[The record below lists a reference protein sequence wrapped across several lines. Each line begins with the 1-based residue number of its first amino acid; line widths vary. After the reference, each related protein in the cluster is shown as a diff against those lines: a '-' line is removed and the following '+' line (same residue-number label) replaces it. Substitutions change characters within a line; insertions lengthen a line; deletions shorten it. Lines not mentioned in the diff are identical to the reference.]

1 MNINQKEQEMAM
13 ADGHKQEYCDDHDFT
28 IQSIQSYYK
37 WLYLNVYDYDWK
49 INNSMEKCNLTMPLE
64 QLENLNSVD
73 GITQVLRSIFY
84 HDTLQTWK
92 RWQLASNRY
101 QRSLLEAQ
109 ATQSGPIMQYQER
122 YIYYLS
128 NIVPYNHVQYERYIT
143 KEERKGF
150 EANLRKLDLSLD
162 WFRTGKVNIEIN
174 NPDQIQQV
182 VNKAWEDELEENKK
196 KEEAKSL
203 DAYGNKN
210 YFAKASGFFKETF
223 FELFEFV
230 GKLLEYDPYEYTS
243 ISQGDRAS
251 IINPLSSINDRFKLK
266 NKDIQQI
273 MIKNNVLQ
281 RARSVQKA
289 EAAGRKSKLKQSQK
303 QPHERLQKTE
313 APLAQHPIQNFYLN
327 PKYKEKVF

>member
-1 MNINQKEQEMAM
+1 
-13 ADGHKQEYCDDHDFT
+13 
-28 IQSIQSYYK
+28 
-37 WLYLNVYDYDWK
+37 
-49 INNSMEKCNLTMPLE
+49 
-64 QLENLNSVD
+64 
-73 GITQVLRSIFY
+73 
-84 HDTLQTWK
+84 
-92 RWQLASNRY
+92 
-101 QRSLLEAQ
+101 
-109 ATQSGPIMQYQER
+109 MQYQER

-203 DAYGNKN
+203 DAYGNRN
-210 YFAKASGFFKETF
+210 YFAKASGFLKETF

-243 ISQGDRAS
+243 ISQDDRAS

-266 NKDIQQI
+266 NKDIQQV

-281 RARSVQKA
+281 RARNVQKA
-289 EAAGRKSKLKQSQK
+289 ESSGRKSKPKQSQK
-303 QPHERLQKTE
+303 QPHE
-313 APLAQHPIQNFYLN
+313 HI
-327 PKYKEKVF
+327 